1 MVRVPSVGLS
11 PISRPQF
18 QAPGV
23 VAFQGTGESQQAA
36 RDAQRLGQ
44 VGNFLSAVGREAE
57 DKVNN
62 ARAREFANTFENGVN
77 KALFTYE
84 QTKGKDGVT
93 GLEAFN
99 KEIEEIYQGASGM
112 LMNDTQ
118 RQAAAPIVDKIRNR
132 ASLRSQAHYA
142 KAAAEDEQAQ
152 NLATQA
158 LLRDQ
163 MIAAPESPE
172 SLGYFG
178 RFNELVRLEADALGL
193 EGNARTVFELSKR
206 DKLFQDVVTQGLD
219 SQDPQKIAAIK
230 NLIENVPDGV
240 MSQSKKLA
248 LLNKVLDKSDEDIDQ
263 QDIVEFYELGF
274 TLQEVYAQS
283 DALLRAGVYTS
294 AQWKKYRSQAAS
306 YYRQQREA
314 QGMAEADLLDE
325 VQSLKDQG
333 QPIPSQL
340 ESLASQLGIKSNFD
354 KIIAGS
360 DDWSSDGRALWADYQ
375 LNPAKALAD
384 YQSDPKDF
392 IERLNAV
399 MPWTSVQQILRDI
412 RALDSS
418 QSTGRGSRS
427 GRSASSSANLITE
440 RELANGLLQEYAY
453 GHGHKHGLSV
463 YKNNKNLSDY
473 QKANIELRWR
483 EALLPLVEVEIAK
496 GSSPEEAVRKV
507 APKLWASGQY
517 ISPQDNKPRN
527 RWSEAAYHISGYAAN
542 LENEIDNDGRYGD
555 KGRSL
560 VDIARERLQQQ
571 RVDEALQRRM
581 MRDRQRFVPPTS
593 ALLGMPESQA
603 MRSDE
608 EIRQQVMGEMAANQ
622 EMFGVALPFDDT
634 PLYVSQQDI
643 YDEVEKMIQEGKD
656 KAAAATPEGRN
667 NRELLAISRLD
678 RIMSQPQQAAAA
690 ASAGVDAMSGI
701 AGMFGTGNIA
711 RQAFRSTINQAAN
724 MTPYAQ
730 AMERIGDRGDVFEL
744 EAIGNHVVNFF
755 NWTFSSDEDPY
766 VPLPGMAPDNFGRAL
781 KISKTITVLENGS
794 PVNAYD
800 NFIQNGGTNEEWEEI
815 VGHHSISDRA
825 LEPKPKDMSGDPAGI
840 QRFQGRANSGGR
852 GGTTYKERQNAYNQL
867 RSSDKTS
874 LMRNTGYVE
883 PRDELRGR
891 INYLR
896 YQQGKLSRIGTR
908 IRNSIQRYQNQR
920 GYEEYVNAQKK
931 QRESIMNKIADLL
944 ARRQSVQ
951 ADLEAMEE
959 MSRWEDREKLWYSKY
974 GKAENAGGQ

>member
-142 KAAAEDEQAQ
+142 KTAAEDEQAQ
-152 NLATQA
+152 NLAGQA

-163 MIAAPESPE
+163 MIAAPDDPE
-172 SLGYFG
+172 SLQYFA
-178 RFNELVRLEADALGL
+178 RFNNLVSQEADALGL
-193 EGNARTVFELSKR
+193 EGDARTVFELSKR
-206 DKLFQDVVTQGLD
+206 DNLFQDVVTQGLD

-230 NLIENVPDGV
+230 NLMENVPDGV

-248 LLNKVLDKSDEDIDQ
+248 LLNKVLDKSDEDIEQ
-263 QDIVEFYELGF
+263 QDIVMSYESGF
-274 TLQEVYAQS
+274 TLQEVYGQA

-314 QGMAEADLLDE
+314 QGMAEEDLLDE

-340 ESLASQLGIKSNFD
+340 EALASQLGIKSNFD

-392 IERLNAV
+392 IERLNTV

-427 GRSASSSANLITE
+427 GRSASSNANLMTE

-453 GHGHKHGLSV
+453 GHGQKHGLSV
-463 YKNNKNLSDY
+463 YKDNKNLSDY

-483 EALLPLVEVEIAK
+483 EALLPLVEIEIAK

-555 KGRSL
+555 KGRPL

-656 KAAAATPEGRN
+656 KAAAATEEGRN

-678 RIMSQPQQAAAA
+678 RIMSQPQYAE
-690 ASAGVDAMSGI
+690 AMK
-701 AGMFGTGNIA
+701 
-711 RQAFRSTINQAAN
+711 
-724 MTPYAQ
+724 
-730 AMERIGDRGDVFEL
+730 RIGDRGDVGGL

-766 VPLPGMAPDNFGRAL
+766 VPLPGMTPDNFGRAL
-781 KISKTITVLENGS
+781 EISKTITVLENGS

-852 GGTTYKERQNAYNQL
+852 GGTTFEERQNAYNQL
-867 RSSDKTS
+867 RSPDKTS
-874 LMRNTGYVE
+874 LMRNTGYID
-883 PRDELRGR
+883 PQDELRGR
-891 INYLR
+891 INSLN
-896 YQQGKLSRIGTR
+896 YQVKKLSSIETR
-908 IRNSIQRYQNQR
+908 ISNSIQRYQNQR

-931 QRESIMNKIADLL
+931 QRESIMNKIAERL
-944 ARRQSVQ
+944 ASKQSIQ
-951 ADLEAMEE
+951 ADLEAMEGLD
-959 MSRWEDREKLWYSKY
+959 SLDAQEKLWYSKY
-974 GKAENAGGQ
+974 GKAENVGGK